1 VSQTRVVC
9 EILRV
14 VCKMDVDSER
24 DAYRERMVMMKSSI
38 LRDMMMNNDIK
49 LQHTVQG
56 LQGRGGVARKN
67 ARDECK

>member
-1 VSQTRVVC
+1 
-9 EILRV
+9 
-14 VCKMDVDSER
+14 MDVDSER

-38 LRDMMMNNDIK
+38 LRDMMMNIDIK

>member
-1 VSQTRVVC
+1 MVC
-9 EILRV
+9 GMLRV
-14 VCKMDVDSER
+14 VCKMDIDSQT
-24 DAYRERMVMMKSSI
+24 DAYRERMVILKSST